1 MPVTV
6 VFSVKLMVSVVERRV
21 FLMLSTVVVT
31 GIVFVTELTIVVVNL
46 RKTVR
51 VVNSLEV
58 SVVVR

>member
-1 MPVTV
+1 M
-6 VFSVKLMVSVVERRV
+6 KLMVSVVERRV

>member
-6 VFSVKLMVSVVERRV
+6 VFSVKLMVSVVERSV